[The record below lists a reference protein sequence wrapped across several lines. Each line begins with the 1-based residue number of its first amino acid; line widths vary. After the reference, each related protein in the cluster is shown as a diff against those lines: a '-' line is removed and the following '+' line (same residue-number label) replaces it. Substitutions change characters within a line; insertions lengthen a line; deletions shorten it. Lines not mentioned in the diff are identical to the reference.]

1 MAFSKGGD
9 IEGVKEER
17 SEAIEALLQLHSQ
30 ILQCQKCHL
39 WRTRTNAVPGEGKL
53 DADIMFVGEG
63 PGNQEDRQGRPFVG
77 PAGRFLNELLSIAGL
92 RREDV
97 FITNVLKCRPPNP
110 LDPERV
116 RKPTTDEIEACRDY
130 LIAQIALIK
139 PKVICLLGD
148 TALKALLDRNMS
160 ISKVHAHPF
169 VKSGIVYVPLYHPAA
184 ALHKESLKETLKQDM
199 LKLREIIDMVMRSE
213 ANTACVGIKG

>member
-1 MAFSKGGD
+1 MKD
-9 IEGVKEER
+9 ER
-17 SEAIEALLQLHSQ
+17 NEAIEALMQLHSQ
-30 ILQCQKCHL
+30 ILECRRCPL
-39 WRTRTNAVPGEGKL
+39 WKTRTNAVPGEGRL
-53 DADIMFVGEG
+53 DAKIMFVGEG

-77 PAGRFLNELLSIAGL
+77 PAGRFLNELLGIAGL

-97 FITNVLKCRPPNP
+97 FITNVLKCRPPDPLNP
-110 LDPERV
+110 EKV
-116 RKPTTDEIEACRDY
+116 RKPTTDEVEACRDY

-148 TALKALLDRNMS
+148 TALKVLLDRSMS

-184 ALHKESLKETLKQDM
+184 ALHKESLKDVLKQDM
-199 LKLREIIDMVMRSE
+199 LKLREIIDMVMQAE
-213 ANTACVGIKG
+213 TDATHVGIEKQATSI